1 MFRNSRCRVPVE
13 RAARIAERLET
24 TMNGLIGKK
33 LGMTQVYDEAGR
45 YVPVTVIAAGPC
57 VVVQRKTKTRD
68 GYDAVQLGF
77 AEQKESRVS
86 KAAAGRFK
94 KSGVTVR
101 STLREVA
108 VPADAEVK
116 EGAEVNA
123 SIFEGVTHVD
133 VSGVSKGQGYQGVV
147 KRHRMGGGPQ
157 SHGHMSHRRIGAI
170 GQRTW
175 PARIMKN
182 KRMPGH
188 MGNLNVT
195 TQNLRVVQVRAADN
209 VILVEGAVPGATGSL
224 VLVKKALKKAAK

>member
-1 MFRNSRCRVPVE
+1 
-13 RAARIAERLET
+13 
-24 TMNGLIGKK
+24 MNGLIGRK
-33 LGMTQVYDEAGR
+33 LGMTQVYDDTGR

-57 VVVQRKTKTRD
+57 VVVQRKTAARD

-77 AEQKESRVS
+77 VAQKESRLS
-86 KAAAGRFK
+86 KAAVGRFK
-94 KSGVTVR
+94 KAGVPAQRV
-101 STLREVA
+101 LREVE

-116 EGAEVNA
+116 EGAEVTA
-123 SIFEGVTHVD
+123 AIFEGVSHVD
-133 VSGVSKGQGYQGVV
+133 VSGVTKGQGYQGVV

-188 MGNLNVT
+188 MGHLRVT

-209 VILVEGAVPGATGSL
+209 VILVEGAVPGATGSF